1 MNRSIKFE
9 RENLEIY
16 FKYYFSSGIYS
27 CDSHDNRIY
36 VIDQKGE
43 ENMNKISLKN
53 KIMEIRDS
61 KFAAAGVGL
70 GYLAMTTK
78 AYAART
84 WPWTAILNDIL
95 DEITGPLPLTLGA
108 LGIAIAAFGLF
119 TGNAGDGVRK
129 FLIIILAVSIVLFS
143 PTFVLWIADSA
154 K

>member
-1 MNRSIKFE
+1 
-9 RENLEIY
+9 
-16 FKYYFSSGIYS
+16 
-27 CDSHDNRIY
+27 
-36 VIDQKGE
+36 
-43 ENMNKISLKN
+43 MNKISLKN

-108 LGIAIAAFGLF
+108 LGIAIAAFRLF

>member
-1 MNRSIKFE
+1 
-9 RENLEIY
+9 
-16 FKYYFSSGIYS
+16 
-27 CDSHDNRIY
+27 
-36 VIDQKGE
+36 
-43 ENMNKISLKN
+43 MNKISLKN

-84 WPWTAILNDIL
+84 WPRTAILNDIL